1 MPTFLGE
8 RYVQFF
14 GLTGIAGIF
23 SCRLSSSNVLQIVA
37 LALYLSSVNVSAQEA
52 ANAEADVAV
61 QAEEEAAAEPAE
73 PKELTDT
80 DIADLDALTAAI
92 DANIAQID
100 DLEKR
105 IKGEDGLVKSVLSV
119 RVDRHWTKTLK
130 EVVALATKVSDKREK
145 GFDTSAYDERVFDLL
160 DQTPLAVSEAIERI
174 SDRVV
179 PPDETKSAA
188 EQAAIDEQFFIAIA
202 AVTETYKILLDAIT
216 AAEKFGVDTGDE
228 KQFLIERLI
237 DGTTNL
243 SVYLDLTK
251 STALGLRSGTL
262 VVTDD
267 TELAAKLAI
276 TNMRINK
283 VAAAMQA
290 NLPILSALGVP
301 TAEYKQQLLSV
312 TGEITTSVFE
322 WDVIVGLLTE
332 WWQLFIE
339 SLIEQGPSFAFQ
351 LLLFVGIIWLFAKLG
366 ALVQRGVQTAF
377 VKSGNQFSRLLREMV
392 LSISRN
398 VVIILGVLIALSQIG
413 ISLAPLLTGLGI
425 AGFII
430 GFALQDSLSNFASG
444 MMILFYRPFDIGD
457 TVQAAGVRG
466 KVSHMSLVN
475 TTIRTFDNQSLI
487 IPNNKIWQDVITNVT
502 DQRQRR
508 VDMVFGITYD
518 EDIDRVE
525 KVLMDVVLADERVL
539 KDPQPM
545 IKVGSF
551 SDSSVDI
558 LVRPWVKTDDYWDV
572 LWDLNKVIKQAF
584 DRENIT
590 IPFPQRDVHVFQERA
605 PEAKIKGE
613 SYDTPDVPEGNEPA
627 SSEDDDQ

>member
-1 MPTFLGE
+1 M
-8 RYVQFF
+8 QFF
-14 GLTGIAGIF
+14 GLTGISGVV
-23 SCRLSSSNVLQIVA
+23 SYRLSSLSILQIVA
-37 LALYLSSVNVSAQEA
+37 LSLFLLSMNISAQELA
-52 ANAEADVAV
+52 APEAEAA
-61 QAEEEAAAEPAE
+61 AEAAEEAAAEPDE
-73 PKELTDT
+73 PPQLKELTET
-80 DIADLDALTAAI
+80 DVADLDVIIADI
-92 DANIAQID
+92 DADVALID

-105 IKGEDGLVKSVLSV
+105 IAGEEGLVKNVLSV
-119 RVDRHWTKTLK
+119 RLDRRWTKVLK
-130 EVVALATKVSDKREK
+130 AVVALATKVSAKREN
-145 GFDTSAYDERVFDLL
+145 GFDTSAYDERVFELL
-160 DQTPLAVSEAIERI
+160 DQTPVVVTEAVGRI
-174 SDRVV
+174 SNRVV

-202 AVTETYKILLDAIT
+202 AVTNTYKILLDAI
-216 AAEKFGVDTGDE
+216 AVAEKFGVDTGDE
-228 KQFLIERLI
+228 KQFLVERLI

-262 VVTDD
+262 VVPDD
-267 TELAAKLAI
+267 PELAAKLAI
-276 TNMRINK
+276 TNVRINK

-312 TGEITTSVFE
+312 TGEITTNVFE
-322 WDVIVGLLTE
+322 WDVIIGLLTE
-332 WWQLFIE
+332 WWQLFLD

-351 LLLFVGIIWLFAKLG
+351 LLLFVAIIWLFVKLA

-377 VKSGNQFSRLLREMV
+377 DKSGNQFSRLLREMV

-398 VVIILGVLIALSQIG
+398 IVIILGVLIALSQIG

-457 TVQAAGVRG
+457 TIQAAGARG

-508 VDMVFGITYD
+508 VDMSFGITYD

-539 KDPQPM
+539 KDPEPM

-551 SDSSVDI
+551 GDSSVDI
-558 LVRPWVKTDDYWDV
+558 LVRPWVKTADYWDV
-572 LWDLNKVIKQAF
+572 LWDLNKVVKQTF

-590 IPFPQRDVHVFQERA
+590 IPFPQRDVHVFQERV
-605 PEAKIKGE
+605 PDAKVKGE
-613 SYDTPDVPEGNEPA
+613 AYDTPDVPEGNEPA
-627 SSEDDDQ
+627 ASEDEDQ